1 MNYQEAILSLQGTLI
16 VMAEIQ
22 RRQSEVQKLQAAE
35 LDAVR
40 ERVVAHEKWSEA
52 MEKWSNEFAQRMSE
66 IGDKLDGLIG
76 YVDRL
81 PKQPRQQ

>member
-1 MNYQEAILSLQGTLI
+1 
-16 VMAEIQ
+16 MAEIQ
-22 RRQSEVQKLQAAE
+22 RRQAEVQKLQAAE

-40 ERVVAHEKWSEA
+40 ERTLAHEKWSQK
-52 MEKWSNEFAQRMSE
+52 MEKWSEDFGQRLAE

-81 PKQPRQQ
+81 PKQPPPPQ